1 MKNLSKLL
9 AGLVLLLGSC
19 SAIEEGNFLKKV
31 KGKTAYDDA
40 TLTTDDAKIGIF
52 SEDGTIFT
60 FDNQSLVL
68 TFVKATD
75 GSVANY
81 TISAVT
87 YLIATTDGKEGTL
100 STEGMA
106 KRNIWLK

>member
-40 TLTTDDAKIGIF
+40 TLTTD
-52 SEDGTIFT
+52 
-60 FDNQSLVL
+60 
-68 TFVKATD
+68 
-75 GSVANY
+75 VANY